1 MAYDAVLRNL
11 AVIGEAVRAL
21 RRETRDRLPDVPW
34 ASTPDGLVIT
44 RCLAAQTPG
53 LDRLG
58 VQSARMSRMLPQM
71 YPTVIPV
78 AGSPAP
84 QPSAQPG
91 RPSTTSA
98 ITPAVSPPAAKPK
111 KSSPFLVKST

>member
-21 RRETRDRLPDVPW
+21 RPETRDRLCGR

-78 AGSPAP
+78 AGSTAP